1 MNGENKIKA
10 PPNPFQPEPAR
21 IVRTY
26 PLTDD
31 VNFFQIR
38 IADMEKALAFRY
50 QTGQFAMISV
60 LGAGEA
66 PFSISRPGLLE
77 FCIRKA
83 GTVTNALFQMKEND
97 LIGLRGP
104 YGNTFPIEKMQ
115 GKDIVIVMGGLG
127 AAPLRSVLLYLLD
140 NQGKDIVIVM
150 GGLGAAPLRSVLLYL
165 LDNRDQF
172 GRVMLL
178 HGAKR
183 PAEMLL
189 REEFFSLKERE
200 DLECYLTVDNDETGE
215 WPADVGLVTQLFKK
229 LGTINPKNTFSLVC
243 GPPIMYKFV
252 LEEILKL
259 NIPKDQILMTLE
271 RRMKCGV
278 GKCGHCAI
286 DYIYTCLD
294 GPVFTYWD
302 VIHMRELI

>member
-1 MNGENKIKA
+1 MIPETKNLHSE
-10 PPNPFQPEPAR
+10 NPFLPEPAR
-21 IVRTY
+21 IVRMQY
-26 PLTDD
+26 LTED
-31 VNFFQIR
+31 VKFFQVR
-38 IADMEKALAFRY
+38 IADMEKALSFSYRP
-50 QTGQFAMISV
+50 GQFAMISV

-66 PFSISRPGLLE
+66 PFSISSSPSRPGLLE

-97 LIGLRGP
+97 LVGVRGP
-104 YGNTFPIEKMQ
+104 YGNGFPVERMVDKNVI
-115 GKDIVIVMGGLG
+115 IVMGGLG
-127 AAPLRSVLLYLLD
+127 AAPLRSVLLYC
-140 NQGKDIVIVM
+140 
-150 GGLGAAPLRSVLLYL
+150 

-172 GRVMLL
+172 RRLILL

-183 PAEMLL
+183 PSEMIF
-189 REEFFSLKERE
+189 RDEFFHLKERT
-200 DLECYLTVDNDETGE
+200 DLECYLAVDADDTGQWKE
-215 WPADVGLVTQLFKK
+215 KIGVVTKLFPLLKEIDPES
-229 LGTINPKNTFSLVC
+229 TYSIVC
-243 GPPIMYKFV
+243 GPPVMYKFV
-252 LEEILKL
+252 LKELINLK
-259 NIPKDQILMTLE
+259 IPKDQILMTLE

>member
-1 MNGENKIKA
+1 MNGEDKTLTNT
-10 PPNPFQPEPAR
+10 NPFLPEPAR
-21 IVRTY
+21 IVRMSY
-26 PLTDD
+26 LTED
-31 VNFFQIR
+31 VKFFQVR
-38 IADMEKALAFRY
+38 IVDMEKALSFRY
-50 QTGQFAMISV
+50 LPGQFAMISV

-66 PFSISRPGLLE
+66 PFSISSTPSRPGLLE

-83 GTVTNALFQMKEND
+83 GSVTNAIFRLKEND
-97 LIGLRGP
+97 LIGVRGA
-104 YGNTFPIEKMQ
+104 YGNGFPIERMKQ
-115 GKDIVIVMGGLG
+115 KDILIVMGGLG
-127 AAPLRSVLLYLLD
+127 AAPLRSVLLYC
-140 NQGKDIVIVM
+140 
-150 GGLGAAPLRSVLLYL
+150 

-172 GRVMLL
+172 RRVSLL

-183 PAEMLL
+183 PDEMIF

-200 DLECYLTVDNDETGE
+200 DLECLLAVDGDDTGKWKE
-215 WPADVGLVTQLFKK
+215 NIGVVTTLFPK
-229 LGTINPKNTFSLVC
+229 LKELDSANTYALVC
-243 GPPIMYKFV
+243 GPPVMYKFV
-252 LEEILKL
+252 IKELVNL

>member
-1 MNGENKIKA
+1 MNREDNIITQA
-10 PPNPFQPEPAR
+10 NPFIPEPAR

-26 PLTDD
+26 HLTDD
-31 VNFFQIR
+31 VKFFQVR
-38 IADMEKALAFRY
+38 IVDMEKALSFQYRA
-50 QTGQFAMISV
+50 GQFAMISI

-66 PFSISRPGLLE
+66 PFSISSTPSRPGLLE
-77 FCIRKA
+77 FCIRKV
-83 GTVTNALFQMKEND
+83 GSVTEAIFRLKEND
-97 LIGLRGP
+97 LVGIRGP
-104 YGNTFPIEKMQ
+104 YGNGFPVDQMKD
-115 GKDIVIVMGGLG
+115 KDILIVVGGLG
-127 AAPLRSVLLYLLD
+127 AAPLRSVLLY
-140 NQGKDIVIVM
+140 
-150 GGLGAAPLRSVLLYL
+150 S

-172 GRVMLL
+172 RRVTVL

-183 PAEMLL
+183 PAEMIF
-189 REEFFSLKERE
+189 REEFLSLKQRE
-200 DLECYLTVDNDETGE
+200 DLECHLAVDADDTGQWTE
-215 WPADVGLVTQLFKK
+215 NVGVVTTLFPLVKK
-229 LGTINPKNTFSLVC
+229 LDPANTFALVC
-243 GPPIMYKFV
+243 GPPVMYKFV
-252 LEEILKL
+252 LKELIKL

>member
-1 MNGENKIKA
+1 MKQENRVITQA
-10 PPNPFQPEPAR
+10 NPFIPEPAR

-26 PLTDD
+26 HLTED
-31 VNFFQIR
+31 VKFFQVR
-38 IADMEKALAFRY
+38 IVNMEKALSFRY
-50 QTGQFAMISV
+50 RAGQFAMISV

-66 PFSISRPGLLE
+66 PFSISSTPSRPGLLE

-83 GTVTNALFQMKEND
+83 GTVTNAIFRLKEND

-104 YGNTFPIEKMQ
+104 YGNEFPVDRMKD
-115 GKDIVIVMGGLG
+115 KDILIVVGGLG
-127 AAPLRSVLLYLLD
+127 AAPLRSVLLY
-140 NQGKDIVIVM
+140 
-150 GGLGAAPLRSVLLYL
+150 S

-172 GRVMLL
+172 RRVSVL

-183 PAEMLL
+183 PAEMIF
-189 REEFFSLKERE
+189 REEFFALKERE
-200 DLECYLTVDNDETGE
+200 DLECLLAVDDDDTGSWTE
-215 WPADVGLVTQLFKK
+215 NIGVVTTLFPKLKEIDPA
-229 LGTINPKNTFSLVC
+229 NTYALVC
-243 GPPIMYKFV
+243 GPPVMYKFV
-252 LEEILKL
+252 INEFIKL

-286 DYIYTCLD
+286 DYIYTCID

-302 VIHMRELI
+302 VIHMKELI

>member
-1 MNGENKIKA
+1 MNRQNERLA
-10 PPNPFQPEPAR
+10 TVNPFIPEPAR

-26 PLTDD
+26 YLTND
-31 VNFFQIR
+31 VKFFQVR
-38 IADMEKALAFRY
+38 IVEMDRALSFKYRP
-50 QTGQFAMISV
+50 GQFAMISV

-66 PFSISRPGLLE
+66 PFSISSTPSRPGLLE

-83 GTVTNALFQMKEND
+83 GTVTNALFRMKEND
-97 LIGLRGP
+97 LIGFRGP
-104 YGNTFPIEKMQ
+104 YGNGFPVEEMR
-115 GKDIVIVMGGLG
+115 GKDILIVVGGLG
-127 AAPLRSVLLYLLD
+127 VAPLRSVLLYC
-140 NQGKDIVIVM
+140 
-150 GGLGAAPLRSVLLYL
+150 

-172 GRVMLL
+172 RRVSLL

-183 PAEMLL
+183 PAEMIF

-200 DLECYLTVDNDETGE
+200 DLECYLAVDEDDTRTWTENIG
-215 WPADVGLVTQLFKK
+215 VVTTLFPLLKEIDPSI
-229 LGTINPKNTFSLVC
+229 TYALVC
-243 GPPIMYKFV
+243 GPPVMYKFV
-252 LEEILKL
+252 IKEFIKL
-259 NIPKDQILMTLE
+259 NIQKDQILMTLE

>member
-10 PPNPFQPEPAR
+10 PVNPFQPEPAR

-31 VNFFQIR
+31 VKFFQIR

-50 QTGQFAMISV
+50 ETGQFAMISV

-66 PFSISRPGLLE
+66 PFSISSTPSRPGLLE

-140 NQGKDIVIVM
+140 N
-150 GGLGAAPLRSVLLYL
+150 
-165 LDNRDQF
+165 RDQF

-200 DLECYLTVDNDETGE
+200 DLECYLTVDEDDTGE
-215 WPADVGLVTQLFKK
+215 WPADIGLVTQLFKK
-229 LGTINPKNTFSLVC
+229 LGTINPENTFSLVC

>member
-1 MNGENKIKA
+1 MNRESERSTQS
-10 PPNPFQPEPAR
+10 NPFIPESAR

-26 PLTDD
+26 HLTED
-31 VNFFQIR
+31 VKFFQVR
-38 IADMEKALAFRY
+38 IVDMDKALSFKYRP
-50 QTGQFAMISV
+50 GQFAMISV

-66 PFSISRPGLLE
+66 PFSISSTPSRPGLLE

-83 GTVTNALFQMKEND
+83 GTVTNALFRMKEND
-97 LIGLRGP
+97 LIGFRGP
-104 YGNTFPIEKMQ
+104 YGNGFPVEKMRD
-115 GKDIVIVMGGLG
+115 KDVLIVVGGLG
-127 AAPLRSVLLYLLD
+127 AAPLRSVLLYC
-140 NQGKDIVIVM
+140 
-150 GGLGAAPLRSVLLYL
+150 

-172 GRVMLL
+172 RRVSLL

-183 PAEMLL
+183 PDEMIF
-189 REEFFSLKERE
+189 REEFFSLKERD
-200 DLECYLTVDNDETGE
+200 DLECYLAVDEDDTGT
-215 WPADVGLVTQLFKK
+215 WTANIGVVTTLFPLLKE
-229 LGTINPKNTFSLVC
+229 PDSSNTYALVC

-252 LEEILKL
+252 IKEFVKL
-259 NIPKDQILMTLE
+259 NIPKDQILITLE

-302 VIHMRELI
+302 VIHIRELI

>member
-1 MNGENKIKA
+1 MNAQSKEIK
-10 PPNPFQPEPAR
+10 PSNPFLPEPAR

-26 PLTDD
+26 YLTED
-31 VNFFQIR
+31 VKFFQVR
-38 IADMEKALAFRY
+38 IAQMEKALSFEY
-50 QTGQFAMISV
+50 SPGQFAMISV

-66 PFSISRPGLLE
+66 PFSISSTPSRPGLLE
-77 FCIRKA
+77 FCIRKT
-83 GTVTNALFQMKEND
+83 GTVTNALFNLKEND

-104 YGNTFPIEKMQ
+104 YGNGFPVEKMKD
-115 GKDIVIVMGGLG
+115 KDIIIVMGGLG
-127 AAPLRSVLLYLLD
+127 AAPLRSVLLYC
-140 NQGKDIVIVM
+140 
-150 GGLGAAPLRSVLLYL
+150 

-172 GRVMLL
+172 GRVILL
-178 HGAKR
+178 HGSKR
-183 PAEMLL
+183 PAEMIF
-189 REEFFSLKERE
+189 RDEFLALKQRD
-200 DLECYLTVDNDETGE
+200 DLECHLSVDEDDTGRWTE
-215 WPADVGLVTQLFKK
+215 NKGVVTALFPLLKE
-229 LGTINPKNTFSLVC
+229 IEPPNTFSLVC
-243 GPPIMYKFV
+243 GPPVMYKFV
-252 LEEILKL
+252 LEELIKL

>member
-1 MNGENKIKA
+1 MNRENKIKA
-10 PPNPFQPEPAR
+10 PVNPFQPEPAR

-31 VNFFQIR
+31 VKFFQIR
-38 IADMEKALAFRY
+38 IADMEKALAFQY

-66 PFSISRPGLLE
+66 PFSISSTPSRPGLLE

-83 GTVTNALFQMKEND
+83 GTVTNALFQMKENN

-104 YGNTFPIEKMQ
+104 YGSTFPVKKMK
-115 GKDIVIVMGGLG
+115 GKDII
-127 AAPLRSVLLYLLD
+127 
-140 NQGKDIVIVM
+140 IVM

-165 LDNRDQF
+165 LDNRDLF
-172 GRVMLL
+172 GRIMLL

-200 DLECYLTVDNDETGE
+200 DLECYLTVDEDDTGE
-215 WPADVGLVTQLFKK
+215 WPADIGLVTQLFKK
-229 LGTINPKNTFSLVC
+229 LGTINPENTFSLVC

>member
-1 MNGENKIKA
+1 MNGENKSTELN
-10 PPNPFQPEPAR
+10 NPFMPVAAR

-50 QTGQFAMISV
+50 QIGQFAMLSV

-66 PFSISRPGLLE
+66 PFSISSSPSRPGLLE
-77 FCIRKA
+77 FCIRKT
-83 GTVTNALFQMKEND
+83 GTVTDALFQLKEND

-104 YGNTFPIEKMQ
+104 YGNGFPVEKMRN
-115 GKDIVIVMGGLG
+115 KDILIVMGGLG
-127 AAPLRSVLLYLLD
+127 AAPLRSVLLYC
-140 NQGKDIVIVM
+140 
-150 GGLGAAPLRSVLLYL
+150 

-172 GRVMLL
+172 GRVILL
-178 HGAKR
+178 HGAKK
-183 PAEMLL
+183 PADMLL
-189 REEFFSLKERE
+189 REEFLSLKRRE
-200 DLECYLTVDNDETGE
+200 DLECYLTVDEDDTGNWTEETG
-215 WPADVGLVTQLFKK
+215 VVTKLFPK
-229 LGTINPKNTFSLVC
+229 LKNIEPENTYGLVC
-243 GPPIMYKFV
+243 GPPVMYKFV
-252 LEEILKL
+252 LAEML
-259 NIPKDQILMTLE
+259 NINIPRDQILMTLE

>member
-1 MNGENKIKA
+1 MNIENKVN
-10 PPNPFQPEPAR
+10 PSENPFIPEPAR

-26 PLTDD
+26 YLTED
-31 VNFFQIR
+31 VKFFQVR
-38 IADMEKALAFRY
+38 IADMEKALSFKY
-50 QTGQFAMISV
+50 KIGQFAMISV

-66 PFSISRPGLLE
+66 PFSISSTPSRPGLLE
-77 FCIRKA
+77 FCIRKT
-83 GTVTNALFQMKEND
+83 GTVTNAIFNLKEND
-97 LIGLRGP
+97 MIGIRGP
-104 YGNTFPIEKMQ
+104 YGNGFPIEQMK
-115 GKDIVIVMGGLG
+115 GNDILITMGGLG
-127 AAPLRSVLLYLLD
+127 AAPLRSVLLYC
-140 NQGKDIVIVM
+140 
-150 GGLGAAPLRSVLLYL
+150 

-172 GRVMLL
+172 GRVILL

-189 REEFFSLKERE
+189 REEFLSLKERE
-200 DLECYLTVDNDETGE
+200 DLECHLSVDQDDTGQ
-215 WPADVGLVTQLFKK
+215 WPENVGVVTTLFPKIK
-229 LGTINPKNTFSLVC
+229 NINPTTTYSLVC
-243 GPPIMYKFV
+243 GPPVMYKFV
-252 LEEILKL
+252 LKELLKL

>member
-1 MNGENKIKA
+1 MSVENKRFNYV
-10 PPNPFQPEPAR
+10 NPFTPEPAR

-26 PLTDD
+26 YLTDD
-31 VNFFQIR
+31 VKFFQVR
-38 IADMEKALAFRY
+38 IADMENALSFKYRA
-50 QTGQFAMISV
+50 GQFAMISV

-66 PFSISRPGLLE
+66 PFSISSTPSRPGLLE
-77 FCIRKA
+77 FCIRKV
-83 GTVTNALFQMKEND
+83 GTVTNALFGMREND

-104 YGNTFPIEKMQ
+104 YGNGFPIEKMIN
-115 GKDIVIVMGGLG
+115 KDILIVVGGLG
-127 AAPLRSVLLYLLD
+127 AAPLRSVLLYC
-140 NQGKDIVIVM
+140 
-150 GGLGAAPLRSVLLYL
+150 

-172 GRVMLL
+172 RRVSLL

-183 PAEMLL
+183 PAEMIF
-189 REEFFSLKERE
+189 REEFLALKERE
-200 DLECYLTVDNDETGE
+200 DLECHLAVDADDTGAWTE
-215 WPADVGLVTQLFKK
+215 NIGVVTTLFPKLKEITPA
-229 LGTINPKNTFSLVC
+229 NMYALVC

-252 LEEILKL
+252 LKELIKL

>member
-1 MNGENKIKA
+1 MNGENKHLTHD
-10 PPNPFQPEPAR
+10 NPFLPVPAR

-26 PLTDD
+26 YLTED
-31 VNFFQIR
+31 VKFFQVR
-38 IADMEKALAFRY
+38 IVDMEKAHSFNYRP
-50 QTGQFAMISV
+50 GQFAMISV
-60 LGAGEA
+60 VGAGEA
-66 PFSISRPGLLE
+66 PFSISSTPSRPGLLE

-83 GTVTNALFQMKEND
+83 GTVTNALFRMKEND
-97 LIGLRGP
+97 LIGFRGP
-104 YGNTFPIEKMQ
+104 YGNGVPVEKMKD
-115 GKDIVIVMGGLG
+115 KDIIIVVGGLG
-127 AAPLRSVLLYLLD
+127 AAPLRSVLLY
-140 NQGKDIVIVM
+140 
-150 GGLGAAPLRSVLLYL
+150 S

-172 GRVMLL
+172 RRISLL
-178 HGAKR
+178 HGAKK
-183 PAEMLL
+183 PAEMIF
-189 REEFFSLKERE
+189 REEFFALKQRE
-200 DLECYLTVDNDETGE
+200 DLECHLVVDEDDTGTWTE
-215 WPADVGLVTQLFKK
+215 NIGVVTTLFSLLKE
-229 LGTINPKNTFSLVC
+229 IDPVNTYALVC

-252 LEEILKL
+252 IKELVKL

>member
-1 MNGENKIKA
+1 MKLRF
-10 PPNPFQPEPAR
+10 P
-21 IVRTY
+21 
-26 PLTDD
+26 
-31 VNFFQIR
+31 
-38 IADMEKALAFRY
+38 
-50 QTGQFAMISV
+50 
-60 LGAGEA
+60 
-66 PFSISRPGLLE
+66 SRPGLLE

-104 YGNTFPIEKMQ
+104 YGSTFPIKKMK
-115 GKDIVIVMGGLG
+115 GKDIIIVMGGLG
-127 AAPLRSVLLYLLD
+127 V
-140 NQGKDIVIVM
+140 
-150 GGLGAAPLRSVLLYL
+150 APLRSVLLYL
-165 LDNRDQF
+165 LDNRDLF

-200 DLECYLTVDNDETGE
+200 DLECYLTVDEDDTGE
-215 WPADVGLVTQLFKK
+215 WPADIGLVTQLFKK
-229 LGTINPKNTFSLVC
+229 LGTINPENTFSLVC